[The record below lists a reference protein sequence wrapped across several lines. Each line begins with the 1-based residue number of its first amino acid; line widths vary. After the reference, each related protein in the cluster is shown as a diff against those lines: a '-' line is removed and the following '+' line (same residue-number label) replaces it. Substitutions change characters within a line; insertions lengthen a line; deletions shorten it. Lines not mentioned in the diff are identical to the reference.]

1 MNRDYT
7 AIANRTLVTSGA
19 GGYHGGTRG
28 TAQNVPLLEGQK
40 FEADALR
47 VWHLCHPYW
56 RTMNQDR
63 TTIVIEIPATRGA
76 GIYYS
81 STWGA
86 VQNAPLLDKA
96 DALQGRAPS
105 GMVGEVG
112 QRKGRYL
119 PSLRSKLQW
128 SMTTASRN
136 QILNQYLPLDAYS
149 PSSKPFLAMPKL
161 LILCLSDRRSRTCVP
176 LKVTG
181 LADGF
186 GFFVPHLNIM
196 KLMGR
201 R

>member
-1 MNRDYT
+1 MVSDCLNVTVATRPLHDREHNEVWHRSGWRTMNRDYT

-19 GGYHGGTRG
+19 GGYHGCTRG

-56 RTMNQDR
+56 RAMNQDR

-96 DALQGRAPS
+96 DALQGR
-105 GMVGEVG
+105 
-112 QRKGRYL
+112 
-119 PSLRSKLQW
+119 
-128 SMTTASRN
+128 
-136 QILNQYLPLDAYS
+136 
-149 PSSKPFLAMPKL
+149 
-161 LILCLSDRRSRTCVP
+161 
-176 LKVTG
+176 
-181 LADGF
+181 
-186 GFFVPHLNIM
+186 
-196 KLMGR
+196 
-201 R
+201 